1 MVIQD
6 CIGFALPNAVI
17 DLKSFARPL
26 ITCSAP
32 IKYKTI
38 IMCSL
43 PSLAPWDLWYD
54 LIDRRSYF
62 YLRFRTFNLLAP
74 YSFGPVIRMLKNI
87 DT

>member
-17 DLKSFARPL
+17 DLKSFAWPL

-43 PSLAPWDLWYD
+43 PSLAP
-54 LIDRRSYF
+54 
-62 YLRFRTFNLLAP
+62 
-74 YSFGPVIRMLKNI
+74 
-87 DT
+87 

>member
-26 ITCSAP
+26 ITRSAP

-43 PSLAPWDLWYD
+43 PSLAPWDL
-54 LIDRRSYF
+54 
-62 YLRFRTFNLLAP
+62 
-74 YSFGPVIRMLKNI
+74 
-87 DT
+87 

>member
-6 CIGFALPNAVI
+6 CIGFALQANAVI

-43 PSLAPWDLWYD
+43 PSLAP
-54 LIDRRSYF
+54 
-62 YLRFRTFNLLAP
+62 
-74 YSFGPVIRMLKNI
+74 
-87 DT
+87 